1 MKMNLQSKNS
11 KEFFGN
17 FLIISGN
24 GRNVGKTFLACRI
37 IEFLSQNNAVTAVK
51 ISPHYHQIHEN
62 VKVLINDDDFIVL
75 NETEKTHKDSSLFL
89 QTGAAKVLFVMVRP
103 EKLEK
108 AFQSLKP
115 LLTEGP
121 VIFESAGLGEIINA
135 GLSFFLKKPGDPI
148 LKNNWAAKHSHIIEN
163 EGGILNFDI
172 TKIGFEDNQF
182 DLKN

>member
-1 MKMNLQSKNS
+1 MNLQSKNN

-17 FLIISGN
+17 FLVISGN
-24 GRNVGKTFLACRI
+24 GRNVGKTFFACRI
-37 IEFLSQNNAVTAVK
+37 IEFLSQNHAVTAVK
-51 ISPHYHQIHEN
+51 ISPHFHQIHDN
-62 VKVLINDDDFIVL
+62 AKVLINDDDFIVL

-89 QTGAAKVLFVMVRP
+89 QSGAAKVFFVMANP
-103 EKLEK
+103 ANPEK
-108 AFQSLKP
+108 AFQFLKP
-115 LLTEGP
+115 KLKEGP

-135 GLSFFLKKPGDPI
+135 GLSFFLKKRGDPI
-148 LKNNWAAKHSHIIEN
+148 LKNNWAAQHSHIIEN